1 MTNTP
6 EEFEDQKSERTQEE
20 SSEID
25 INRDSNWD
33 INISLP
39 SIKKL
44 ILIIIILVL
53 LIILVA
59 ILRYPELI
67 TRLIQ

>member
-6 EEFEDQKSERTQEE
+6 EEYEDQKSERTQEE
-20 SSEID
+20 SSGID

-33 INISLP
+33 INIPLP

-44 ILIIIILVL
+44 VLLIIILVL

-59 ILRYPELI
+59 LLRYPELI
-67 TRLIQ
+67 RHLI